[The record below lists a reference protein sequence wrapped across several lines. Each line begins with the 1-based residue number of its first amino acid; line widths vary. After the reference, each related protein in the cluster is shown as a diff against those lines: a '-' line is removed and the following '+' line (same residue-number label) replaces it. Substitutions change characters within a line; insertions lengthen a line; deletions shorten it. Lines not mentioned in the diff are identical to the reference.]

1 MANNKRPPLE
11 MDDLTNNLKQ
21 SSGQGIGAFFP
32 SQPPSHGE
40 KKPIVQEEQDKENI
54 QNGTLYPIRYG
65 VSPTRYPSETPKK
78 REIKRRQPFDVY
90 QDQVDLLKKLSL
102 KDQLNGEIGSMS
114 RMVREALDNYLK
126 DKKL

>member
-1 MANNKRPPLE
+1 MASSKRPPLE
-11 MDDLTNNLKQ
+11 LDDLTNNLKQ
-21 SSGQGIGAFFP
+21 SSGKGIGVFFP
-32 SQPPSHGE
+32 SQPTPQEE
-40 KKPIVQEEQDKENI
+40 KKPVTQEEQEKVAK
-54 QNGTLYPIRYG
+54 QNGTPSSVPDG
-65 VSPTRYPSETPKK
+65 ASPTSYPSAAPKK

-102 KDQLNGEIGSMS
+102 NAQLNGEIGSMS

>member
-11 MDDLTNNLKQ
+11 LDDLTNNLKQ
-21 SSGQGIGAFFP
+21 SSGKGIGVFFP
-32 SQPPSHGE
+32 PQPAPQEE
-40 KKPIVQEEQDKENI
+40 KKPVTQEEDKQDK
-54 QNGTLYPIRYG
+54 QNGTPSSVSDV
-65 VSPTRYPSETPKK
+65 VSPTAYPSTKPKK

-102 KDQLNGEIGSMS
+102 RDQMNGELGSMS

-126 DKKL
+126 DKKI